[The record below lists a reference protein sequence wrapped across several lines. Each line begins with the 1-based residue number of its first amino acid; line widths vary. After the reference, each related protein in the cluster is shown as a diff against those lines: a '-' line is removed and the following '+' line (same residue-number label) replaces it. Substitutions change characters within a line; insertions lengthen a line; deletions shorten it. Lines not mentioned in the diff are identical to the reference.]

1 MCSNNPGC
9 TGNVTTHVTSW
20 AYCTAR
26 VYDASSARNYVGIR
40 PSRTCQAAF
49 AKTWWEECDRL
60 LLPSDE
66 NRVDA
71 NSRSA
76 QCKVRMS
83 TQTSHKCGRM
93 GGS

>member
-9 TGNVTTHVTSW
+9 TGNVTTHATSW

-60 LLPSDE
+60 LLASFQIS
-66 NRVDA
+66 
-71 NSRSA
+71 SRKATGNHEQMLTAGQLSA
-76 QCKVRMS
+76 RS
-83 TQTSHKCGRM
+83 E
-93 GGS
+93 